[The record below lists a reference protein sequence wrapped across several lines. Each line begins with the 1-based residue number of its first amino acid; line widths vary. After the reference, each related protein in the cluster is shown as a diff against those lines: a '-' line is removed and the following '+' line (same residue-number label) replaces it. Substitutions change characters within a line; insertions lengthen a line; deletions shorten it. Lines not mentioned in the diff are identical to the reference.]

1 MRSQVSIAAIS
12 LPHRAHPGTPVSFKN
27 RKKAV
32 LKITDITIDVIRRE
46 VGGTGLESDLGRF
59 GGEVTQGVLRVKTG
73 QGIEGQCFIGDFRSG
88 GRGLFDPIL
97 KVLKPELIGKDASAR
112 EWLWNRFG
120 LLGARRGVTF
130 PAWAPVDVALW
141 DLAGKAAGIPV
152 FRMLGAVGEEAAV
165 YATYPPRHD
174 SPEGWVEEGRD
185 ITDRGFRACKIHPGM
200 LSTTDAVKMARAV
213 RAEVGDDITLMFEP
227 NNNYDFRKALTVGRA
242 LDANGFHWF
251 EDPVPWDDFDAVV
264 ELSRRLD
271 TPLAMS
277 DLAGYLFREPAHY
290 IRLGAPRILR
300 ATARKH
306 GITGMRKIAG
316 MAEAFGLN
324 CEIGT
329 AGNSSLNAANLHV
342 ICSISNC
349 DYYEWWMPAE
359 AHQFGLVDHYGLNER
374 MALEVPEI
382 PGLGCVLDEEWIA
395 AHRVETLE

>member
-1 MRSQVSIAAIS
+1 M
-12 LPHRAHPGTPVSFKN
+12 
-27 RKKAV
+27 
-32 LKITDITIDVIRRE
+32 KITDITIDVITRD

-59 GGEVTQGVLRVKTG
+59 GGEVTQGLLRIKTD
-73 QGIEGQCFIGDFRSG
+73 QEVEGQCFVGDFRSG
-88 GRGLFDPIL
+88 GVGLFDPIL
-97 KVLKPELIGKDASAR
+97 KALKPELLGKDASAR
-112 EWLWNRFG
+112 EWLWNRLG
-120 LLGARRGVTF
+120 ILGARRGVTF

-141 DLAGKAAGIPV
+141 DLAGKAAGMPV
-152 FRMLGAVGEEAAV
+152 FRLMGAAREETEV
-165 YATYPPRHD
+165 YATYPPRHEM
-174 SPEGWVEEGRD
+174 PEGWVSEARD
-185 ITDRGFRACKIHPGM
+185 IADRGFRAYKIHPGM
-200 LSTTDAVKMARAV
+200 LSTVDAVKMIGAV
-213 RAEVGDDITLMFEP
+213 REEVGNEMTLMFDP
-227 NNNYDFRKALTVGRA
+227 NNNYDFRKALTVGKA
-242 LDANGFHWF
+242 LDDNGFHWF

-329 AGNSSLNAANLHV
+329 AGNSSLNAANLHM
-342 ICSISNC
+342 ICSIGNC

-359 AHQFGLVDHYGLNER
+359 AHQFGVIDHYRLNNR
-374 MALEVPEI
+374 MMLDAPET
-382 PGLGCVLDEEWIA
+382 PGLGCSLDEEWIG
-395 AHRVETLE
+395 AHRIATLK